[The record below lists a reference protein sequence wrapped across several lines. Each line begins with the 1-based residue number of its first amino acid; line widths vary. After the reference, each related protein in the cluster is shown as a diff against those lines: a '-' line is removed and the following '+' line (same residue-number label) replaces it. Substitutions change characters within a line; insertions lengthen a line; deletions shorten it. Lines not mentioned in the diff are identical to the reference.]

1 MVKGQIYVKV
11 KIDERIIYIDWYRY
25 LLPAYIGMQYS
36 TIDEENAT
44 TKAMT
49 SLSILH
55 INQISL
61 DPKCN

>member
-1 MVKGQIYVKV
+1 M
-11 KIDERIIYIDWYRY
+11 RNIYIYI
-25 LLPAYIGMQYS
+25 LLAYILTQYS
-36 TIDEENAT
+36 TNDKENAT